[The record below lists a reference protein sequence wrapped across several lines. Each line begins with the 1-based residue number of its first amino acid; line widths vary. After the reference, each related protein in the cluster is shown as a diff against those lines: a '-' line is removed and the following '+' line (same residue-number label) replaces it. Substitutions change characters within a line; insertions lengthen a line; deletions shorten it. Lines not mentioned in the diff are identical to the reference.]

1 MTTHDSEPE
10 IWKKIPIN
18 SKHEASTLGNVRLA
32 TTKVQNRFDIE
43 KLKTTKTRIRFNGHY
58 LHRLIALTFIPNP
71 EDLKEVNHKD
81 GNPYNNCAANLEW
94 INRENNMKHFHA
106 NNKFKCK
113 HMRRILLINSQSTA
127 VERTFNCLEEC
138 IAALNLNVSYKAV
151 YGKLH
156 KRKKRNR
163 RNTVNKN
170 SYVGVSWSKTN
181 NKFTVYHKK
190 KYYGQFD
197 DEVEAAQHYDGV
209 VRELYG
215 KIAHVNFPTANEN
228 QAVVGKKLIF
238 INAIDDAIYKIDD
251 TRFIK
256 FEDNNQSLTYD
267 ADAGAGAGT
276 MIEWREVREAPK
288 YMVSNTGQVK
298 QKILNRCMKG
308 YLINGYRSVS
318 LKCECPSGAI
328 HRLVHRLVAC
338 AFHAND
344 DPVHKIHV
352 DHIDTNPLNND
363 SSNLRWVTP
372 KENMNNEFTKQN
384 RAGLKNSKRNFK
396 IELL

>member
-1 MTTHDSEPE
+1 MINHASELE
-10 IWKKIPIN
+10 TWKEFPNNNKYQV
-18 SKHEASTLGNVRLA
+18 STCGNVRHA
-32 TTKVQNRFDIE
+32 ITKIQQKFDVE
-43 KLKTTKTRIRFNGHY
+43 KLKSTKTRIRFQGFY

-71 EDLKEVNHKD
+71 DNLKEVNHID
-81 GNPYNNCAANLEW
+81 GNPYNNHATNLEW
-94 INRENNMKHFHA
+94 ITRENNMKHFHA
-106 NNKFKCK
+106 NHKYTCK
-113 HMRRILLINSQSTA
+113 YMRRILLIHAPSNV

-138 IAALNLNVSYKAV
+138 IAVLNLTITYKAA
-151 YGKLH
+151 YAKLH
-156 KRKKRNR
+156 NKCRKKRN
-163 RNTVNKN
+163 TVHKN
-170 SYVGVSWSKTN
+170 NYVGVSWSKTN

-197 DEVEAAQHYDGV
+197 DEVEAAQHYDSV

-215 KIAHVNFPTANEN
+215 KIAHVNFPAANEN

-238 INAIDDAIYKIDD
+238 TNANDDAIYKIDD
-251 TRFIK
+251 MRFIK

-267 ADAGAGAGT
+267 ADASAGAGT

-298 QKILNRCMKG
+298 QKKFNRCMKG

-344 DPVHKIHV
+344 DPFHKTQV
-352 DHIDTNPLNND
+352 DHIDTNILNND

-372 KENMNNEFTKQN
+372 KENMNNELTKHN
-384 RAGLKNSKRNFK
+384 IRVGLKKSKN
-396 IELL
+396 